1 MKKIA
6 TVVIMLLIVFIS
18 CNSANKKKLQ
28 EKLYYYNSGELR
40 MKKFINTATETF
52 EGPLYMW
59 HKNGKYAL
67 KGNLVDGE
75 RHGEIIY
82 FDEREMPNCYA
93 YYDNGE
99 KTGTWVYLKNN
110 DTTKIAIFEK
120 GALVSE
126 EKKQ

>member
-6 TVVIMLLIVFIS
+6 IASIIILISFIS
-18 CNSANKKKLQ
+18 CNSTDTKNLH
-28 EKLYYYNSGELR
+28 EKSYYYNSGELR
-40 MKKFINTATETF
+40 MKKFINAETETF

-67 KGNLVDGE
+67 KGNLVNNE

-82 FDEREMPNCYA
+82 FDERETPNCYA

-99 KTGTWVYLKNN
+99 KTGTWVYLENG

-120 GALVSE
+120 GILVSE
-126 EKKQ
+126 EEK